1 MPSIE
6 REHLGKSII
15 TNEHIAANT
24 IAKSSL
30 AGSFLKITLAAGTA
44 SAADVT
50 VAGMVVGDEL
60 VSVLSF
66 TTAAAIASVADRTS
80 EYTVQA
86 GGLDKTAGTNETN
99 NQLVIFWL
107 DLT

>member
-1 MPSIE
+1 MTLQAIQESVTS
-6 REHLGKSII
+6 LMLAS
-15 TNEHIAANT
+15 AAVLKN
-24 IAKSSL
+24 KL
-30 AGSFLKITLAAGTA
+30 AGGFLKVTLAAGTG
-44 SAADVT
+44 SGTDVT

-66 TTAAAIASVADRTS
+66 ITAAAIASVNDRTS

-86 GGLDKTAGTNETN
+86 GGLDKAAGTNETN
-99 NQLVIFWL
+99 NQLLIIWL